1 MTTHSP
7 TRPQAQKAQP
17 TMRAAE
23 ASPASSGHPASTI
36 AVLVLG
42 GGPDAERE
50 VSLNSSQQV
59 ALACQRA
66 GFVTRRD
73 VIDSI
78 TLDQLRDAI
87 ASARAAAPSLQHVV
101 VFPVLHGGWGEGGPL
116 QDLLDAAQREGLCAY
131 VGCGPSAARLA
142 MDKLATKIIAARLGI
157 PVCLGAS
164 VNPRDTHSP
173 IAFPAVLKP
182 VHEGSS
188 VGVRFARDQAEYI
201 RAIASIREE
210 LLQHPYR
217 AYMVEEAVLGG
228 RELTV
233 GILDGNPLEPV
244 EIVPE
249 SAFYDYHAK
258 YQSNTTRYTVAPEL
272 PRGVREQIQ
281 AAAKSLFHAMG
292 ARHLARID
300 FLLGKDAIPRVLE
313 ANTMPGFTDHSLLPM
328 AAKHAGLSFE
338 SLCDTLVRLALRDR
352 TPYS

>member
-1 MTTHSP
+1 MTTQPAITHA
-7 TRPQAQKAQP
+7 RPD
-17 TMRAAE
+17 
-23 ASPASSGHPASTI
+23 ASTAPASTI

-66 GFVTRRD
+66 GLNTHRE
-73 VIDSI
+73 VIDAI
-78 TLDQLRDAI
+78 NADQLRALI
-87 ASARAAAPSLQHVV
+87 NSARQSSPDINRVV

-116 QDLLDAAQREGLCAY
+116 QDLLDTAQRDGLCAF

-142 MDKLATKIIAARLGI
+142 MDKLATKILAARLAL
-157 PVCLGAS
+157 PVCMGAS
-164 VNPRDTHSP
+164 VNPRDQRSP
-173 IAFPAVLKP
+173 IAFPVVLKP

-188 VGVRFARDQAEYI
+188 VGVRFARDQSEYTL
-201 RAIASIREE
+201 AIASIREE
-210 LLQHPYR
+210 LREHPYR

-233 GILDGNPLEPV
+233 GVLDGKPLEPV

-258 YQSNTTRYTVAPEL
+258 YQSDKTRYTVAPEL
-272 PRGVREQIQ
+272 PKGVREAIQIN
-281 AAAKSLFHAMG
+281 AASLFHAMG
-292 ARHLARID
+292 CRHLARID
-300 FLLGKDAIPRVLE
+300 FLLGADGIARVLE

-338 SLCDTLVRLALRDR
+338 TLCDTLVRLALRDH
-352 TPYS
+352 TSYS